1 MIGNRYPQSGSSSY
15 GGGTHNM
22 KPRRLYQ
29 VWRGGNKFLCGGRLV
44 FGPDVA
50 SLFLTTFLIAAP
62 AVTFCVKMYLKFKNE
77 KTSGHSFWFPVMI
90 GGLVLTFLVNI
101 LASLSY
107 YGN

>member
-1 MIGNRYPQSGSSSY
+1 MIRCLETPTSMLFVTNSTFFFFLPFIQ
-15 GGGTHNM
+15 
-22 KPRRLYQ
+22 
-29 VWRGGNKFLCGGRLV
+29 KFLCGGRLV

-62 AVTFCVKMYLKFKNE
+62 AFTFCVKMYLKFKNE

-107 YGN
+107 YRN